1 MATGHLMHSPLAAR
15 LAVGRQEQ
23 SLARKPRP
31 PGTSEDRGIF
41 EADRVMEDG
50 MRNGTHS
57 GYTGRWRLV
66 RGEDGPDRSVDG
78 QEDEGPDRSIE
89 GYESQPISQVLCTSP
104 GGRGGRVDGRSQ
116 AARHSP
122 RTDGEAER
130 TDAVG
135 RIVTGPIDG
144 YGNGDRCGHG
154 DGYESLGPCTDRT
167 DGTPAAPC
175 AAPRPSY
182 EVDVRQTRAP
192 PHPPQGGADNICRI
206 LCSCHVTEPEFRIS
220 FFITK
225 FFPIRSSAT
234 AAF

>member
-89 GYESQPISQVLCTSP
+89 GHESQPISQVLCTSP

-116 AARHSP
+116 AARHLP

-154 DGYESLGPCTDRT
+154 DGYESLGPYRRHAGRAVRCPAPILRGRCTSNARAA
-167 DGTPAAPC
+167 TPAPG
-175 AAPRPSY
+175 RR
-182 EVDVRQTRAP
+182 RQ
-192 PHPPQGGADNICRI
+192 
-206 LCSCHVTEPEFRIS
+206 LCCLRS
-220 FFITK
+220 FYCCVKQKGRTYIN
-225 FFPIRSSAT
+225 
-234 AAF
+234 